1 MWGKD
6 GMKDTDDAS
15 KNWVDEDWVSL
26 SAVQHFG
33 YCPRQYALIYKEQI
47 FQENVYTMSGRMAHA
62 RADEPGETVED
73 GVPVLRALQVWSD
86 RYGLSGRCD
95 VVEWRSGAP
104 YPVEYKRGP
113 LKASIHDD
121 LQLCAQ
127 ALCLEDMFHT
137 DVSVGA
143 IYHISSRHRREVAFD
158 RALRAQVLDVAE
170 QIRALKEVSELP
182 PAVNDR
188 RCTHCSLIDA
198 CLPELTDARPKPSWV
213 ALLEKEGI
221 LP

>member
-1 MWGKD
+1 MQDADVPEINWA
-6 GMKDTDDAS
+6 DD
-15 KNWVDEDWVSL
+15 DWVSL
-26 SAVQHFG
+26 SAIQHFS
-33 YCPRQYALIYKEQI
+33 YCSRQYALIYKEQI
-47 FQENVYTMSGRMAHA
+47 FHDNVYTLSGRLGHE
-62 RADEPGETVED
+62 RADEHGETVEE
-73 GVPVLRALQVWSD
+73 GVPAVRALQVWSD

-95 VVEWRSGAP
+95 VVEWRSGVP

-113 LKASIHDD
+113 LKVSIHDD

-127 ALCLEDMFHT
+127 ALCLEDMFHV

-158 RALRAQVLDVAE
+158 RALRAQVLDVAG
-170 QIRALKEVSELP
+170 QIRAMKEVSELP

-188 RCTHCSLIDA
+188 RCIHCSLIDA
-198 CLPELTDARPKPSWV
+198 CLPELTDERHKPSWV

-221 LP
+221 LS